1 VSANCFNEFA
11 TDTFATPIWR
21 NRYLVNRCVTVF
33 AATKVNEANNRAGVQ
48 ACKRAR
54 IFGNCNEQAAF
65 LDGFLKCGKFDETQ
79 LMPMLVCQS
88 LDSLQLTPLCQP
100 NLNIHAN
107 HPLKTQIF
115 SSAKFCHDGGTAI
128 GYAFRVARS
137 NSQPFPT
144 GG

>member
-1 VSANCFNEFA
+1 MSANCFNEFA

-65 LDGFLKCGKFDETQ
+65 LDGFLKCGEFDETQ
-79 LMPMLVCQS
+79 FVPMLVCQRFHLS
-88 LDSLQLTPLCQP
+88 DIASPCK
-100 NLNIHAN
+100 AN
-107 HPLKTQIF
+107 HHC
-115 SSAKFCHDGGTAI
+115 CHCPSPVKILAHPKI
-128 GYAFRVARS
+128 AAVVADRL
-137 NSQPFPT
+137 
-144 GG
+144 